1 MQPKP
6 DKDSNK
12 LGTDSNTGLVP
23 MLAGFWGKASGVFTP
38 RSLSDGGYIRFYRT
52 YFGVLSF
59 AALFTLF
66 SSLGQTFL
74 LSFFQ
79 PYWMEAFDLSAGA
92 IGRFYGIATLAS
104 GLLLPWV
111 GRKLDTVPIERFSLV
126 SGLALGG
133 FALLTAMVWSPWVL
147 LICFF
152 GLRFFGQG
160 VAPNVAMTLT
170 GRSFDKDRGKAVSI
184 AGLGFPLG
192 EAFFPALLTV
202 MIVAI
207 GWRMSWVVLAA
218 MVFLLLVPLS
228 HYLLRMGTPRS
239 QLEESGSGDGKTA
252 GSGSGKPLPRSF
264 FLSDWRFYGI
274 VVALLPLPFF
284 TTGIIFFQT
293 ILVESRGWTP
303 AAFAFGFAVFAF
315 VRASFSLVAGH
326 WIDRWSALSLVSLQL
341 LLYIFALAGLTLDT
355 VVGAYLF
362 FIGIGLSFGLGG
374 SVMSAVW
381 AEIYGTTSLGTIRGI
396 TGSFGVFST
405 ALAPAF
411 FGMSLDMGLSLQQL
425 IVLSFVSSVLVFLPL
440 SLITVRSLKQRP
452 PQLPS

>member
-1 MQPKP
+1 MQSDP
-6 DKDSNK
+6 DKQRRADRES
-12 LGTDSNTGLVP
+12 GLIP
-23 MLAGFWGKASGVFTP
+23 MLAGFWGKASGTFSP
-38 RSLSDGGYIRFYRT
+38 SRLSDGGYIRFYRT

-79 PYWMEAFDLSAGA
+79 PYWMQTFDLSAGA

-111 GRKLDTVPIERFSLV
+111 GRKLDTVPIERFSLI
-126 SGLALGG
+126 SGLALGA
-133 FALLTAMVWSPWVL
+133 FSLLTALVWSPWVL

-170 GRSFDKDRGKAVSI
+170 GRSFAKDRGKAVSI

-192 EAFFPALLTV
+192 EALFPLLLTV
-202 MIVAI
+202 MIVGI
-207 GWRMSWVVLAA
+207 GWRLSWVVLASL
-218 MVFLLLVPLS
+218 VFLVLVPLS
-228 HYLLRMGTPRS
+228 QFLLRMNTPRS
-239 QLEESGSGDGKTA
+239 QMENEEETRAVRKTDG
-252 GSGSGKPLPRSF
+252 PLPRSF

-274 VVALLPLPFF
+274 VIALLPLPFF

-293 ILVESRGWTP
+293 VLVESRGWTP
-303 AAFAFGFAVFAF
+303 GAFALGFTVFAL
-315 VRASFSLVAGH
+315 VRATFSLLAGH

-341 LLYIFALAGLTLDT
+341 ILYSGALAGLTLET
-355 VVGAYLF
+355 VAGAFVF
-362 FIGIGLSFGLGG
+362 FVGIGLSFGLGA

-381 AEIYGTTSLGTIRGI
+381 AEIYGTASLGTIRGI

-411 FGMSLDMGLSLQQL
+411 FGMSLDMGFTLQQL
-425 IVLSFVSSVLVFLPL
+425 ILLSLVSSIVVFLPL
-440 SLITVRSLKQRP
+440 SVVTVRSLKQAP

>member
-1 MQPKP
+1 MSPGSEQNRSQHEQQHSKP
-6 DKDSNK
+6 A
-12 LGTDSNTGLVP
+12 GMRP
-23 MLAGFWGKASGVFTP
+23 MLAGFWARASGVF
-38 RSLSDGGYIRFYRT
+38 SLAGLSDGGYLRFYRS

-59 AALFTLF
+59 AALFTFF

-79 PYWMEAFDLSAGA
+79 PHWMQAFDLSAGA

-111 GRKLDTVPIERFSLV
+111 GRKLDTVPIEKFSLV
-126 SGLALGG
+126 SGLALG
-133 FALLTAMVWSPWVL
+133 FFSLLTAIVWSPWVL
-147 LICFF
+147 LLCFF

-170 GRSFDKDRGKAVSI
+170 GRAFDRDRGKAVSI

-192 EAFFPALLTV
+192 EAFFPLLLTV

-207 GWRMSWVVLAA
+207 GWRLSWVVLAA
-218 MVFLLLVPLS
+218 MAFLMLVPLS
-228 HYLLRMGTPRS
+228 HFLLRMGTPRS
-239 QLEESGSGDGKTA
+239 QTQEGDSA
-252 GSGSGKPLPRSF
+252 DQGSGKGDPLPRAF
-264 FLSDWRFYGI
+264 FLTDWRFYGI

-293 ILVESRGWTP
+293 LLVESRGWTP
-303 AAFAFGFAVFAF
+303 AAFAAGFTVFAI
-315 VRASFSLVAGH
+315 VRASFSLIAGH
-326 WIDRWSALSLVSLQL
+326 WIDRWSALSLVSMQL
-341 LLYIFALAGLTLDT
+341 LLYALALAGLMIPA
-355 VVGAYLF
+355 VAGAYLF

-381 AEIYGTTSLGTIRGI
+381 AEIYGTTSLGTIRGL

-405 ALAPAF
+405 ALAPAL
-411 FGMSLDMGLSLQQL
+411 FGIALDLGYSLQQL
-425 IVLSFVSSVLVFLPL
+425 ITVSFLSSIVVFLPL
-440 SLITVRSLKQRP
+440 SLITVRSLKLSP
-452 PQLPS
+452 PKLP